1 MRVTEL
7 RKAGWHIKRRPEMNI
22 YDMLG
27 RKTELT
33 TKDGGAKRYT
43 YDELHLLYEDDE
55 VMRQSGSRID
65 YSYDGFNRVIK
76 IEYPEGGDVE
86 YEYGAYGA
94 ANNAAGKVVSVRDEA
109 GVTRYEYGKLGEVT
123 KETRTLKRHI
133 PAYESEKTAVMEY
146 VSDYLGR
153 MQRINYPD
161 REVVTY
167 GYDAG
172 GQVCSIKG
180 KRGTQDYTYVA
191 DIRYDEYGQ
200 RVYIK
205 YGNGVETNY
214 TYDKDMRW
222 LKHIDTENKYGTQY
236 QNIEYTF
243 DDVGNVEK
251 YTNDCMNGARYRTEQ
266 KYTYD
271 AFYQLI
277 FATGTTED
285 NPYAIPNSP
294 DYSSTYTQ
302 DFSFD
307 AIGNMTRKKSTET
320 INPAIQKKGGDDL
333 NYEFTYQYDA
343 NYAHRLTRAGSEEK
357 GWRYY
362 TYDANGNVTSES
374 DGIAPNEDTT
384 TLTPVTVT
392 THTNEAG
399 ESVYEADYAWAWPWS
414 DSDTN
419 SGKVSPN
426 NKRIYEWN
434 SRNLLMRSVA
444 LRYDTRYAYAAD
456 GNRAAK
462 WTAGN
467 LSETLY
473 FNTMWT
479 WHIEKGLSQE
489 QQGQYSKHIYL
500 GETRIVTKQTSDLEE
515 NYGQSE
521 EKRHQYYYHPD
532 HLGSAQLVTD
542 YEGNEYQRI
551 EYTPYG
557 ELWVEKKTANEKG
570 MRYLPYKFTA
580 KEQDEET
587 GLYYYGAR
595 YLDAK
600 YSRWLSADPAVKDYI
615 PQAPV
620 NDEAKKHNEQLP
632 ANGVFETG
640 NLPLYNYARN
650 NPVKYTDPDGKFVRG
665 VIGGLIGT
673 VISVGVKYVGD
684 KLSGT
689 KSSKAEYIGAAV
701 GGFVGGFVVAETGR
715 GDLGGAAGGFAGN
728 LTEQLIESGGKS
740 VNLAEL
746 AKATGEGY
754 VIGKLSVDIPG
765 VNSGRGSLGAI
776 DKQITTKLANGT
788 IKNVSIKTAAK
799 MAVNKLSNNAFTIGT
814 AVAPLVD
821 KAVTTVCEEICP
833 KRQLESKQNKPN
845 ELIMKAAE

>member
-1 MRVTEL
+1 MAAAGMRVTEV
-7 RKAGWHIKRRPEMNI
+7 RKAGWHIECRPEMN
-22 YDMLG
+22 
-27 RKTELT
+27 T
-33 TKDGGAKRYT
+33 
-43 YDELHLLYEDDE
+43 
-55 VMRQSGSRID
+55 
-65 YSYDGFNRVIK
+65 
-76 IEYPEGGDVE
+76 
-86 YEYGAYGA
+86 
-94 ANNAAGKVVSVRDEA
+94 
-109 GVTRYEYGKLGEVT
+109 
-123 KETRTLKRHI
+123 
-133 PAYESEKTAVMEY
+133 
-146 VSDYLGR
+146 
-153 MQRINYPD
+153 
-161 REVVTY
+161 
-167 GYDAG
+167 YDAG

-180 KRGTQDYTYVA
+180 VRDGRDYTYVA

-200 RVYIK
+200 RIYIK

-214 TYDKDMRW
+214 TYDTDMRW
-222 LKHIDTENKYGTQY
+222 LKHIDTANTYGTQY

-266 KYTYD
+266 TYTYD
-271 AFYQLI
+271 ALYQLI
-277 FATGTTED
+277 KAEGVTED

-294 DYSSTYTQ
+294 DYRSNYEQ
-302 DFSFD
+302 NFSFD
-307 AIGNMTRKKSTET
+307 AIGNMMHKDSKET
-320 INPAIQKKGGDDL
+320 ITPAIQKKGGDDL
-333 NYEFTYQYDA
+333 NYDLTYEYDA
-343 NYAHRLTRAGSEEK
+343 NYAHRLTRAGSEQK

-362 TYDANGNVTSES
+362 TYDDNGNVTSES
-374 DGIAPNEDTT
+374 DGIAPNEDTA

-399 ESVYEADYAWAWPWS
+399 DSVYEADYAWAWPWG

-444 LRYDTRYAYAAD
+444 LGYDTRYAYSAD

-462 WTAGN
+462 WTTGN

-515 NYGQSE
+515 NYGPSE
-521 EKRHQYYYHPD
+521 ELRHQYYYHPD

-557 ELWVEKKTANEKG
+557 ELWVEKKTANEKD

-600 YSRWLSADPAVKDYI
+600 YSRWLSADPAVSDYI

-620 NDEAKKHNEQLP
+620 DDEARKHNQNLP
-632 ANGVFETG
+632 GMGGVF
-640 NLPLYNYARN
+640 NVVNFQLYHYAGN
-650 NPVKYTDPDGKFVRG
+650 NPVKYTDPDGR
-665 VIGGLIGT
+665 
-673 VISVGVKYVGD
+673 SVGSALWLIYKHRDRIKLAAKIFNIDPVGIASVIFQEKYHGLFATLKNGLAFFIDDGVTDESPITRSYGLAEMQLGLVADIMGKDISKPGVKEEMF
-684 KLSGT
+684 KLLQKENWSI
-689 KSSKAEYIGAAV
+689 AFIAAYIARNEKEMGQKLKGADAAGAYNMGAANYEQV
-701 GGFVGGFVVAETGR
+701 LKGKKNKSGVAKR
-715 GDLGGAAGGFAGN
+715 S
-728 LTEQLIESGGKS
+728 EQYQQAIKDAL
-740 VNLAEL
+740 
-746 AKATGEGY
+746 EG
-754 VIGKLSVDIPG
+754 I
-765 VNSGRGSLGAI
+765 I
-776 DKQITTKLANGT
+776 DTRK
-788 IKNVSIKTAAK
+788 
-799 MAVNKLSNNAFTIGT
+799 
-814 AVAPLVD
+814 D
-821 KAVTTVCEEICP
+821 
-833 KRQLESKQNKPN
+833 N
-845 ELIMKAAE
+845 ER

>member
-1 MRVTEL
+1 
-7 RKAGWHIKRRPEMNI
+7 
-22 YDMLG
+22 MLG

-200 RVYIK
+200 RIYIK

-214 TYDKDMRW
+214 TYDENMRW
-222 LKHIDTENKYGTQY
+222 LKHIGTENKYGTQY
-236 QNIEYTF
+236 QNIVYSF

-251 YTNDCMNGARYRTEQ
+251 YTNDCMNGARYSTEQ

-271 AFYQLI
+271 ALYQLI
-277 FATGTTED
+277 KAEGVTED
-285 NPYAIPNSP
+285 NPYAIPGSP
-294 DYSSTYTQ
+294 DYRSNYEQ
-302 DFSFD
+302 NFSFD
-307 AIGNMTRKKSTET
+307 AIGNMTYKKSKET

-333 NYEFTYQYDA
+333 NYEFTYQYDT
-343 NYAHRLTRAGSEEK
+343 NYAHRLTRAGSEQK

-362 TYDANGNVTSES
+362 IYDANGNVTSES
-374 DGIAPNEDTT
+374 DGVAPNEETT

-414 DSDTN
+414 DGDTN

-444 LRYDTRYAYAAD
+444 LGYDTRYAYSAD

-462 WTAGN
+462 WTSTK

-479 WHIEKGLSQE
+479 WHIDKGLARS
-489 QQGQYSKHIYL
+489 SRDSIRSIY
-500 GETRIVTKQTSDLEE
+500 T
-515 NYGQSE
+515 
-521 EKRHQYYYHPD
+521 
-532 HLGSAQLVTD
+532 
-542 YEGNEYQRI
+542 
-551 EYTPYG
+551 
-557 ELWVEKKTANEKG
+557 WVK
-570 MRYLPYKFTA
+570 
-580 KEQDEET
+580 
-587 GLYYYGAR
+587 
-595 YLDAK
+595 
-600 YSRWLSADPAVKDYI
+600 
-615 PQAPV
+615 
-620 NDEAKKHNEQLP
+620 
-632 ANGVFETG
+632 
-640 NLPLYNYARN
+640 
-650 NPVKYTDPDGKFVRG
+650 
-665 VIGGLIGT
+665 
-673 VISVGVKYVGD
+673 
-684 KLSGT
+684 
-689 KSSKAEYIGAAV
+689 
-701 GGFVGGFVVAETGR
+701 
-715 GDLGGAAGGFAGN
+715 
-728 LTEQLIESGGKS
+728 
-740 VNLAEL
+740 
-746 AKATGEGY
+746 
-754 VIGKLSVDIPG
+754 
-765 VNSGRGSLGAI
+765 RGS
-776 DKQITTKLANGT
+776 
-788 IKNVSIKTAAK
+788 
-799 MAVNKLSNNAFTIGT
+799 
-814 AVAPLVD
+814 
-821 KAVTTVCEEICP
+821 
-833 KRQLESKQNKPN
+833 
-845 ELIMKAAE
+845 